1 MCRCCGA
8 GNVGTEHGQESRGP
22 RGTRVVQVT
31 VAMRTFDR
39 VGYTFSCVSG
49 RGHDDG

>member
-8 GNVGTEHGQESRGP
+8 GDVGTEHGQENRGM
-22 RGTRVVQVT
+22 RVVQVT

-39 VGYTFSCVSG
+39 VV
-49 RGHDDG
+49 RGWGGGGG